1 MHTDEMMQIMS
12 TLGVGKKVLAKLLY
26 VTPRA
31 VNMWCSGDRE
41 IPGPAT
47 AYLKLL
53 QSLPSALTAREL
65 ARLNEG
71 NGTMY
76 DGMYLV
82 QYEGH
87 TGHGS
92 AVLVLMDG
100 VVFGH
105 DIGVQYDG
113 VYEPS
118 ANQSGF
124 LDLRLRLAVPAGVPL
139 VQGVPAQPADYSFEI
154 AVKIPARGNATLK
167 VETPYGP
174 VVAQLSFLRPLPS
187 ALAA

>member
-1 MHTDEMMQIMS
+1 MHTDEIMQIMS
-12 TLGVGKKVLAKLLY
+12 TIGVGRQELAKLLD

-31 VNMWCSGDRE
+31 VNMWCAGDRE
-41 IPGPAT
+41 IPGPVT
-47 AYLKLL
+47 AYLNLL
-53 QSLPSALTAREL
+53 QSLPNALIAREL
-65 ARLNEG
+65 DRLNEG
-71 NGTMY
+71 NNTMY

-87 TGHGS
+87 AGHGI
-92 AVLVLMDG
+92 AVLVFMDG

-105 DIGVQYDG
+105 DGGVQYDG

-118 ANQSGF
+118 ASQSGF
-124 LDLRLRLAVPAGVPL
+124 MDLRLKLTVSAGVAL
-139 VQGVPAQPADYSFEI
+139 VQGVPAQPADYNFEI
-154 AVKIPARGNATLK
+154 TVTIPARGNAPLK